1 MKFKDKEVDFSVP
14 KVTGVIN
21 VTPDSFYDGGRIKD
35 DRDLLEAAE
44 KMLGEG
50 ADFLD
55 VGGCSSRPG
64 ATEVSP
70 EEEKQRVVPAI
81 KRVARKFPEAVIS
94 VDTFRAEIAAAAIS
108 AGAAFVNDIS
118 AGDDDPEMFST
129 VAKLQ
134 VPYIAM
140 HRQGKSATMQKNPT
154 YQDVVGEIF
163 SYLRDKVE
171 KLRLLGIENVI
182 IDPGFGFGKTLEH
195 NYVLLKRLGEFKKI
209 GAPVMVGLSRKSM
222 IQRVLDVPAD
232 DALNGTTAANL
243 LALLAGADILRVHD
257 VKPAKE
263 MIAIFG
269 QFKKA
274 K

>member
-70 EEEKQRVVPAI
+70 EEEKQRVVLAI

-171 KLRLLGIENVI
+171 KLRSLGIEDVI

-195 NYVLLKRLGEFKKI
+195 NYVLLKRLGELKKI

-263 MIAIFG
+263 VIAIFG